1 LFGYNFNTN
10 LWRSWFSREYCL
22 KNETDIN
29 QNTKSILVVDD
40 DEAIREVLKMSLEME
55 GYPVMTANNGKD
67 ALDIL
72 SKSPNQGLILLD
84 LMMPVMNGWEFVEEF
99 QKIEK
104 YSNIPIILITAYS
117 ERAKNIPAIQE
128 VFSKPMNFNTLLD
141 RVKSYYYGF
150 QEAKSF

>member
-1 LFGYNFNTN
+1 M
-10 LWRSWFSREYCL
+10 
-22 KNETDIN
+22 KNATDIN

-55 GYPVMTANNGKD
+55 GYPVMTATNGKE

-72 SKSPNQGLILLD
+72 SRSPNQGLILLD

-99 QKIEK
+99 QKVEK
-104 YSNIPIILITAYS
+104 YSNIPIILISAYS
-117 ERAKNIPAIQE
+117 ERAKNLPAIQE

-150 QEAKSF
+150 QQAKSF

>member
-1 LFGYNFNTN
+1 MFLILISCLCESSG
-10 LWRSWFSREYCL
+10 EYCV
-22 KNETDIN
+22 KNVTGIN

-55 GYPVMTANNGKD
+55 GYPVMTATNGKD

-72 SKSPNQGLILLD
+72 SKSPDQGLILLD

-99 QKIEK
+99 QKIER
-104 YSNIPIILITAYS
+104 YSNIPIILISAYS
-117 ERAKNIPAIQE
+117 ERAKNIPVIRE

-141 RVKSYYYGF
+141 RVKNYYYGF

>member
-1 LFGYNFNTN
+1 M
-10 LWRSWFSREYCL
+10 
-22 KNETDIN
+22 KKETDIN

-55 GYPVMTANNGKD
+55 GYPVMTATNGKD

-99 QKIEK
+99 QKVEK
-104 YSNIPIILITAYS
+104 YSGIPIILISAYS

>member
-1 LFGYNFNTN
+1 M
-10 LWRSWFSREYCL
+10 

-55 GYPVMTANNGKD
+55 GYPVMTATNGKE

-72 SKSPNQGLILLD
+72 SRSPNQGLILLD

-99 QKIEK
+99 QKVEK
-104 YSNIPIILITAYS
+104 YSNIPIILISAYS

-150 QEAKSF
+150 QQAKSF